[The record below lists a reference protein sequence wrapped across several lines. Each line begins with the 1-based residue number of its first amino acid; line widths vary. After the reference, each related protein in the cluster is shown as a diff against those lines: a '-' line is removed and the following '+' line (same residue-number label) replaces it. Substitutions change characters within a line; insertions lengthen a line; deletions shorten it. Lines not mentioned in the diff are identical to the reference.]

1 MRPGQ
6 MNRNR
11 NKSERIFQSI
21 CHWCEREDSMEIDA
35 GGAGLRREAMEATPQ
50 RAHKARAPD
59 RELNQLYLDIRKQ
72 YRDDPVFLNALRR
85 AQRACIRFRETQIKM
100 KYPEAPDAYGSSFSM
115 CRNGYLEALTRA
127 RTATLKEW
135 QSGAEEGD
143 VCAGS
148 IRHQAAE
155 NAGEEK
161 AKSR

>member
-50 RAHKARAPD
+50 RAHTASAPD

-85 AQRACIRFRETQIKM
+85 AQRAWIRFRETQIKM
-100 KYPEAPDAYGSSFSM
+100 KYPE
-115 CRNGYLEALTRA
+115 
-127 RTATLKEW
+127 
-135 QSGAEEGD
+135 
-143 VCAGS
+143 
-148 IRHQAAE
+148 
-155 NAGEEK
+155 
-161 AKSR
+161 